1 MWLFLSPTLS
11 PAVIQFS
18 VIVLF
23 CILVDI
29 GEWKF
34 IFVYVLCY
42 VFFRFER
49 PDFPQFFSGAT
60 PLVGR
65 FVIPCVY
72 P

>member
-42 VFFRFER
+42 VFSGLKDLTFLSI
-49 PDFPQFFSGAT
+49 FPEQLHWWEGS
-60 PLVGR
+60 
-65 FVIPCVY
+65 
-72 P
+72 